1 MTELAMRLEAR
12 RREYLPLVELTPE
25 ACRRLG
31 DAELESE
38 RLRLTAE
45 ASGMAL
51 CPLRLALRESAWNC
65 RRKQRERER
74 RRLAAREEAVRA
86 RRRAAREEDERKAR
100 RLAELVEWTMSAP
113 AHEVSDALAR
123 LRAARERQANRRRRC
138 LARRRAVSPEPE
150 EFHPPAVVM
159 RVIPVPPAGFLP
171 GAMRLD
177 AESGE
182 PRGWDGLDPCGS
194 FWMGVGFRCA
204 CCLHAQGP
212 HTVFGYAEREDGR
225 LAPVCDQCLTVLAL
239 ANACGRAAPFE
250 EGWLAEGRRQPNI
263 VAKIQRAVIVT
274 DLEGGFPRL
283 AELVGWAMSAP
294 AHEVRDAVGRLS
306 GRRVVS
312 SALAVARSRG
322 RDPHDLAEAV
332 TISQLAALD
341 ILPRRRK

>member
-12 RREYLPLVELTPE
+12 RRESLPLVELTPE
-25 ACRRLG
+25 AGRRLG
-31 DAELESE
+31 DGELESE
-38 RLRLTAE
+38 RLRLRSMAE
-45 ASGMAL
+45 RLEL

-65 RRKQRERER
+65 RREQRERER

-100 RLAELVEWTMSAP
+100 
-113 AHEVSDALAR
+113 
-123 LRAARERQANRRRRC
+123 LRAARERQAGRRRS
-138 LARRRAVSPEPE
+138 LARRRLGSPEPE

-159 RVIPVPPAGFLP
+159 RVIPVPPAGYLP
-171 GAMRLD
+171 GALRLD
-177 AESGE
+177 ASLPE
-182 PRGWDGLDPCGS
+182 PASWDGGDPQDS
-194 FWMGVGFRCA
+194 FWLGVPFRCA
-204 CCLHAQGP
+204 WCLGDQGEQV
-212 HTVFGYAEREDGR
+212 VFGYAMREDGR

>member
-1 MTELAMRLEAR
+1 MSGLAERLAGLR
-12 RREYLPLVELTPE
+12 LEYLPLVALTPE
-25 ACRRLG
+25 ACGRLG

-38 RLRLTAE
+38 RLRLSAE

-65 RRKQRERER
+65 RREQRERER

-100 RLAELVEWTMSAP
+100 
-113 AHEVSDALAR
+113 
-123 LRAARERQANRRRRC
+123 LRAARERQAGRRRS

>member
-1 MTELAMRLEAR
+1 MSGLAERLAGLR
-12 RREYLPLVELTPE
+12 LEYLPLVELTPE

-38 RLRLTAE
+38 RLRLSAE

-51 CPLRLALRESAWNC
+51 SPLRLALRESAWNC
-65 RRKQRERER
+65 RREQRERER
-74 RRLAAREEAVRA
+74 RRLAARGEAVRA

-100 RLAELVEWTMSAP
+100 
-113 AHEVSDALAR
+113 
-123 LRAARERQANRRRRC
+123 LRSARERQAERRRS
-138 LARRRAVSPEPE
+138 LARRRAGEPKPE

-171 GAMRLD
+171 GALRLD

-204 CCLHAQGP
+204 CCLHGQGP

>member
-31 DAELESE
+31 DGELESE
-38 RLRLTAE
+38 RLRLRSMAE
-45 ASGMAL
+45 RLEL

-65 RRKQRERER
+65 RREQRERER

-86 RRRAAREEDERKAR
+86 RR
-100 RLAELVEWTMSAP
+100 
-113 AHEVSDALAR
+113 
-123 LRAARERQANRRRRC
+123 RAARERQANRRRRC